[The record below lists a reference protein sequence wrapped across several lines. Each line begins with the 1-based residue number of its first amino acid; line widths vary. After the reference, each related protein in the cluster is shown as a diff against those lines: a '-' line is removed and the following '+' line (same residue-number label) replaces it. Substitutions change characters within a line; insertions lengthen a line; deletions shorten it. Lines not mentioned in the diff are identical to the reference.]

1 MYGFFVVE
9 IIKLDGRRIIY
20 KLPRNRQGS
29 RETDLLPNAEGLATL
44 HESRYRRY
52 RYIEEWNKYSY

>member
-1 MYGFFVVE
+1 MYGFFIVE
-9 IIKLDGRRIIY
+9 IIKLDGKQIIY

-44 HESRYRRY
+44 HESR
-52 RYIEEWNKYSY
+52 IEDIDI